1 MVAEIGQCEVN
12 VSRVSLSSFKL
23 IIAFNEVDL
32 VWLIFSND
40 IFSSFN
46 VVSIG
51 LLFQFLCY
59 KKSYIKDLV

>member
-1 MVAEIGQCEVN
+1 M
-12 VSRVSLSSFKL
+12 SRVSLSSFKL

>member
-1 MVAEIGQCEVN
+1 MVAEIGQYEVN

-23 IIAFNEVDL
+23 IIAFNVDL

>member
-23 IIAFNEVDL
+23 IIAFNVDL